1 MTTKLEIVESENS
14 PLPKGFL
21 AHLPEIFDREG
32 ETIYKGRNEI
42 KNFTVDG
49 RTVCVKRYSIPPFL
63 NRILYSC
70 GLRTCKAKCT
80 YDNAREIARRGF
92 QTPQQWGY
100 IVARGNGLIA
110 QSYSVGEFLEGMH
123 TVAQDKTDEKLL
135 RAFAQYTADLHA
147 KGLMHRDYILN
158 NVLYACAED
167 KFIFWL
173 IDINRFR
180 FSDQPVH
187 GLMQRLNLMQLLHE
201 PAELERFV
209 RMYQEAAHM
218 PDGLSKQVLFL
229 RRWRTRWSTFKH
241 QFLKKI
247 PGVQWLTKHGK

>member
-1 MTTKLEIVESENS
+1 MTIELKIVESENS

-32 ETIYKGRNEI
+32 QIVYKGRNEI

-49 RTVCVKRYSIPPFL
+49 RTVCVKKYSIPPLL

-70 GLRTCKAKCT
+70 GLRPCKAKRT
-80 YDNAREIARRGF
+80 YNNAREIVRRGF
-92 QTPQQWGY
+92 NTPEQYGY
-100 IVARGNGLIA
+100 VNVLKNGWIGECFSA
-110 QSYSVGEFLEGMH
+110 GEFVADAH
-123 TVAQDKTDEKLL
+123 TVAQDKADEKLL

-158 NVLYACAED
+158 NVLYTHEGD
-167 KFIFWL
+167 EYRFTL

-180 FSDQPVH
+180 FSDKPVQ
-187 GLMQRLNLMQLLHE
+187 GLLRSLNLMQLFHE
-201 PAELERFV
+201 PAELEHFV
-209 RMYQEAAHM
+209 QMYQEVSHA
-218 PDGLSKQVLFL
+218 PDRIHKQVLFF
-229 RRWRTRWSTFKH
+229 RRWRTRWSLFKH

-247 PGVQWLTKHGK
+247 PGVQWLGKSGK

>member
-42 KNFTVDG
+42 KNFKVDG
-49 RTVCVKRYSIPPFL
+49 RTVCVKKYSIPPFF
-63 NRILYSC
+63 NRVLYSC
-70 GLRTCKAKCT
+70 GLRTCKAKRT

-100 IVARGNGLIA
+100 IVVRDNGLIA

-123 TVAQDKTDEKLL
+123 TVAQDKTDEKL
-135 RAFAQYTADLHA
+135 
-147 KGLMHRDYILN
+147 
-158 NVLYACAED
+158 
-167 KFIFWL
+167 
-173 IDINRFR
+173 
-180 FSDQPVH
+180 
-187 GLMQRLNLMQLLHE
+187 RLNLMQLLHE
-201 PAELERFV
+201 LAELERFV